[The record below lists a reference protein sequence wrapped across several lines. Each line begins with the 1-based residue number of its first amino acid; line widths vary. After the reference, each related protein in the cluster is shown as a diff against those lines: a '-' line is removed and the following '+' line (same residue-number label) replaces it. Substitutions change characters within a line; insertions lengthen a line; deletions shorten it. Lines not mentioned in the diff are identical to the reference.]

1 MRLWG
6 GEGGPGRVRKE
17 DWDSLS
23 DWGQVV
29 RALKLGSEA
38 STVALWVGAMED
50 YSCCRGTWCGATA
63 TGPTLTT

>member
-1 MRLWG
+1 
-6 GEGGPGRVRKE
+6 VRKE

-38 STVALWVGAMED
+38 SAVALWVGAMERECQLTP
-50 YSCCRGTWCGATA
+50 SVSAGAPPSSQVRRE
-63 TGPTLTT
+63 GGGEGGR